1 MLKGLGDI
9 GNLMRMQKEM
19 KNIQKT
25 IKKAKIEGE
34 SQDGLV
40 KAVVNGEFSL
50 LSITISDDL
59 VKAGNTKQVE
69 KMVFTAINDAI
80 HNAREYSAEEMKK
93 MTGGMD
99 LGSLFQ

>member
-9 GNLMRMQKEM
+9 GNIMRMQKEM
-19 KNIQKT
+19 KNIQKA
-25 IKKAKIEGE
+25 IKKAKIDGE
-34 SQDGLV
+34 SSDGSV

-50 LSITISDDL
+50 LSITISDEL
-59 VKAGNTKQVE
+59 VKKGDTKQIE
-69 KMVFTAINDAI
+69 KMVHTAVNDAI
-80 HNAREYSAEEMKK
+80 HNAREYSAGEMKK

>member
-1 MLKGLGDI
+1 MLKGLGEM
-9 GNLMRMQKEM
+9 GNLLRMQKEM

-34 SQDGLV
+34 SAGGAV

-50 LSITISDDL
+50 MSISISDEL
-59 VKAGNTKQVE
+59 VKSGDTKQIE
-69 KMVFTAINDAI
+69 KMVLTAVNDAV

-93 MTGGMD
+93 LTGGMD
-99 LGSLFQ
+99 LGSLFK

>member
-34 SQDGLV
+34 SRDGLV

-50 LSITISDDL
+50 LSISINDDL
-59 VKAGNTKQVE
+59 IKSGNTKEVE

-80 HNAREYSAEEMKK
+80 NNAREYSTQEMKK
-93 MTGGMD
+93 ITGGMD